1 MPNFN
6 VNALEI
12 FQPFLGA
19 TGFEEELSYL
29 ANGNLSGIQEYRDEA
44 SCAHHVQSI

>member
-19 TGFEEELSYL
+19 TGFEEELSFL
-29 ANGNLSGIQEYRDEA
+29 ANGDLRDIDEYRNEA
-44 SCAHHVQSI
+44 SCAHHVQNI

>member
-6 VNALEI
+6 VNAKQI
-12 FQPFLGA
+12 YQPFLGA

-29 ANGNLSGIQEYRDEA
+29 ANGDNGEFKDIADYRN
-44 SCAHHVQSI
+44 